1 MQTMKPILQYIQG
14 QSKLQSNVVYN
25 GPLHMLQAYDLP
37 YIYHHLSDGVRLRLQ
52 REEDQSGNTHI
63 AVYYKSF
70 KLGLLPKSYT
80 ATIEHML
87 KRGYFLSSRIS
98 RVIRQKY
105 LPTEFL
111 EITIS
116 EKIEA

>member
-1 MQTMKPILQYIQG
+1 MKPILQYIQG